1 MTAGGKVTF
10 PILVAIAYF
19 GLEMVEQYKPA
30 RMRTVE
36 VVAIERGQSVVF
48 HCPKNGL
55 QAEMMYHD
63 GCSPSSRRR

>member
-1 MTAGGKVTF
+1 MTTGGKVTF
-10 PILVAIAYF
+10 PILVATAYF

-30 RMRTVE
+30 RMQIVE
-36 VVAIERGQSVVF
+36 IVAIERGQSVVL

-63 GCSPSSRRR
+63 GCTPSPRRR